1 MPDEQKEQSEGQ
13 DKGNDKNLL
22 TEELPGGGLTHEEF
36 DNAGA
41 APHKRSKLEEEEDD
55 ESDDE

>member
-1 MPDEQKEQSEGQ
+1 MEDAMSDEQKNE
-13 DKGNDKNLL
+13 DRDDNDKNLL

-36 DNAGA
+36 DNAGNG
-41 APHKRSKLEEEEDD
+41 PRKRTQIDEEDD